1 MGNLIFV
8 SYSSKDQSDVADIV
22 RFLEEEKLTYFKA
35 PEMIPPGSNYAREI
49 PHAIQECSIFL
60 LLLSRHSQESMWVE
74 KELDCAINHR
84 KIIIPVQLTPTPL
97 NETFHFYLNNVQLLP
112 YWEEAK
118 DSLFLLVR
126 RIREIVAQEKNPRYN
141 PYDNPELEANKDGI
155 RRANTLLPNQVP
167 VECDRCGS
175 GLEEIYRGTYR
186 CLNCG
191 HLHYDS
197 YQTIRN
203 YLSIAGPR
211 TITQVSEV
219 TGVPRKTIEYFLRDE
234 RLEIPSKSK
243 VFLVCDGCGKAIRT
257 GCLCDSCKDK
267 GVKPGKNEGNNK
279 YCLSANKTGGM
290 FL

>member
-1 MGNLIFV
+1 MKNLIFV
-8 SYSSKDQSDVADIV
+8 SYSSLDQSDVAEIIK
-22 RFLEEEKLTYFKA
+22 FLDDEKLSYFKA

-74 KELDCAINHR
+74 KELDCAINHH

-112 YWEEAK
+112 YWEETK
-118 DSLFLLVR
+118 DALFLLVR
-126 RIREIVAQEKNPRYN
+126 RIREIVAAEKMPKIDPYYN
-141 PYDNPELEANKDGI
+141 AELEENKDGI
-155 RRANTLLPNQVP
+155 RRFNTLQPNQIP
-167 VECDRCGS
+167 VECERCGS

-186 CLNCG
+186 CVRCG
-191 HLHYDS
+191 NLHYDS

-211 TITQVSEV
+211 TITQVAEV

-234 RLEIPSKSK
+234 RFEIPSKSK
-243 VFLVCDGCGKAIRT
+243 VFLICDGCGKAIRT

-267 GVKPGKNEGNNK
+267 GIKPKKNDGNNR
-279 YCLSANKTGGM
+279 YCMASANHQGG
-290 FL
+290 F